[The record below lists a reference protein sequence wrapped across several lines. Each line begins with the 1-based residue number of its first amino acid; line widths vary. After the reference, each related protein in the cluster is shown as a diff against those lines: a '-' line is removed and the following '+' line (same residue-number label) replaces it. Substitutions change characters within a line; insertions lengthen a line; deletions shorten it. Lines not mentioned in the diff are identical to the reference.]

1 MGCADWLNSSAIA
14 YDGCM
19 KVQTTIIALSSIL
32 FAHTAALGQ
41 EFELKGLRLGAPMTE
56 CPQGARQSSKPGAR
70 QTMCSLGPTTLANQ
84 EVTDHVVVFADGAVI
99 GVMFQLTGRG
109 FNANREV
116 RDALI
121 EKFGA
126 PSSRS
131 KPHVNDYVWDRSG
144 MTLAL
149 DGYKG
154 NVLMLDMEANRRI
167 RAEESKTNKNDL

>member
-1 MGCADWLNSSAIA
+1 
-14 YDGCM
+14 
-19 KVQTTIIALSSIL
+19 
-32 FAHTAALGQ
+32 
-41 EFELKGLRLGAPMTE
+41 
-56 CPQGARQSSKPGAR
+56 
-70 QTMCSLGPTTLANQ
+70 MCSLGPTTLANQ
-84 EVTDHVVVFADGAVI
+84 EVTDHVVVFADGAVTGI
-99 GVMFQLTGRG
+99 MFQLTGRG

-121 EKFGA
+121 EKFGP

-131 KPHVNDYVWDRSG
+131 KPHINDYVWDKNG

-167 RAEESKTNKNDL
+167 RSEESKVNKSDL